1 MAAVYRVRM
10 QWQVRGH
17 CVFGLFNLDCILG
30 IKSRSR
36 SNQGS
41 SWWSSLLTVSKRRC
55 ENLNPG
61 WPDSEG

>member
-1 MAAVYRVRM
+1 MADVYRVWM
-10 QWQVRGH
+10 QWPVRGH
-17 CVFGLFNLDCILG
+17 RVFRLFNMDCILG
-30 IKSRSR
+30 IKARSR
-36 SNQGS
+36 SKQGP